1 MAEAASSAKRVS
13 DNASGETNGALITLG
28 KRTGSGLSVGLLSG
42 LFSRAKPEKNEHKD
56 SDNVI
61 LMGSL
66 PSTTL

>member
-1 MAEAASSAKRVS
+1 MDEAANSAKRVS
-13 DNASGETNGALITLG
+13 HNDSGETNGALITLE
-28 KRTGSGLSVGLLSG
+28 KRTGFGLSAGLLSG
-42 LFSRAKPEKNEHKD
+42 LFSRAKLEK